1 MAKFAAASVPA
12 SIPGIGFE
20 KCARGS
26 EIPQNTRPTPMPAPN
41 SMANQDTVEYSG
53 LESSGPSLIF
63 PHLLNAIAT
72 EKITNAVMAIRY
84 SQPKLLVRNEYAAF
98 ETTVKLALKATAHIA
113 MIMVIASETTNT

>member
-1 MAKFAAASVPA
+1 MKSPVHVAGPYGKVCSGFVPA

-84 SQPKLLVRNEYAAF
+84 SQAEIIGSEMND
-98 ETTVKLALKATAHIA
+98 
-113 MIMVIASETTNT
+113 ASI